1 MTQTITQI
9 DAQTYRS
16 VMGLWP
22 TGVSVVT
29 GTGQAE
35 MPLGLVIGSF
45 TSVSMDPPLVA
56 FCPQKSSSSWSQMAV
71 NGHLCINFLSA
82 DQGDLCWRFASGDI
96 TTRFDGLPVHHNPEG
111 VVRLP
116 GCCAWLD
123 VDVEKE
129 IDAGDHWIVLC
140 RVIRM
145 DRGSSDAPLAFV
157 KGRLCSSSPLVDL
170 AEDHLQAWENSINQ
184 LLSL

>member
-1 MTQTITQI
+1 MTQKNTPI

-29 GTGQAE
+29 GTGQE
-35 MPLGLVIGSF
+35 SRPLGLVIGSF
-45 TSVSMDPPLVA
+45 TSVSLDPPLVA
-56 FCPQKSSSSWSQMAV
+56 FCPQKSSSSWTQMAA
-71 NGHLCINFLSA
+71 NRHLCINFLGVHQSA
-82 DQGDLCWRFASGDI
+82 MCWRFASGDI
-96 TTRFDGLPVHHNPEG
+96 HTRFDGLSIKLNPEG
-111 VVRLP
+111 AVRLP

-123 VDVEKE
+123 VEVEHE
-129 IDAGDHWIVLC
+129 IDGGDHWIVLC

-145 DRGSSDAPLAFV
+145 DRGETDSPLAFV
-157 KGRLCSSSPLVDL
+157 KGRLCSSSPVVEL

-184 LLSL
+184 IQSL